1 MATQQELQTVAKTFF
16 DKIVLLRAYYFQ
28 FRLNHHTH
36 YESYLKYSVFV
47 VWFSFLIFVVR
58 FQPAD
63 KLAAA
68 EAEANGDAE
77 EAEDKKQKR
86 GAGAFAGAEQAA
98 EKAFGCLHCHE
109 RLEDGIYERATKEI
123 PKRNGE
129 KLQRIARGVN
139 AALHLHGNVGAEQ
152 HI

>member
-1 MATQQELQTVAKTFF
+1 M
-16 DKIVLLRAYYFQ
+16 
-28 FRLNHHTH
+28 
-36 YESYLKYSVFV
+36 KYSVFV

-77 EAEDKKQKR
+77 EAEDKEQKR
-86 GAGAFAGAEQAA
+86 GAGAFAGAFAGAEQAA

-123 PKRNGE
+123 SKRMVKNCSE
-129 KLQRIARGVN
+129 LR
-139 AALHLHGNVGAEQ
+139 AA
-152 HI
+152 

>member
-16 DKIVLLRAYYFQ
+16 DKIVLLSASYFQ
-28 FRLNHHTH
+28 FRLNLHTH

-68 EAEANGDAE
+68 EAE
-77 EAEDKKQKR
+77 DKEQKR

-98 EKAFGCLHCHE
+98 EKAFGCLRCHE

-123 PKRNGE
+123 PKRMVKNCSE
-129 KLQRIARGVN
+129 LR
-139 AALHLHGNVGAEQ
+139 AA
-152 HI
+152 

>member
-1 MATQQELQTVAKTFF
+1 M
-16 DKIVLLRAYYFQ
+16 
-28 FRLNHHTH
+28 
-36 YESYLKYSVFV
+36 

-68 EAEANGDAE
+68 EAEANGDT
-77 EAEDKKQKR
+77 EDKEQKR

-98 EKAFGCLHCHE
+98 EKAFGCLRCHE
-109 RLEDGIYERATKEI
+109 RLEDSIYERATKEI

-129 KLQRIARGVN
+129 NCNELR
-139 AALHLHGNVGAEQ
+139 AA
-152 HI
+152 

>member
-16 DKIVLLRAYYFQ
+16 DKIVLLSASYFQ

-36 YESYLKYSVFV
+36 YEPYLKYSVFV

-68 EAEANGDAE
+68 ETEADG
-77 EAEDKKQKR
+77 

-98 EKAFGCLHCHE
+98 EKAFGCLRYHE
-109 RLEDGIYERATKEI
+109 RHEDGIYERATKEI
-123 PKRNGE
+123 PKRMVKNCSE
-129 KLQRIARGVN
+129 LR
-139 AALHLHGNVGAEQ
+139 AA
-152 HI
+152 

>member
-16 DKIVLLRAYYFQ
+16 DKIVLLSASYFQ
-28 FRLNHHTH
+28 FRLNRHTH

-58 FQPAD
+58 FQPTD

-68 EAEANGDAE
+68 EAE
-77 EAEDKKQKR
+77 DKEQKR

-98 EKAFGCLHCHE
+98 EKAFGCLRCHE
-109 RLEDGIYERATKEI
+109 RLEDDIYERATKEI
-123 PKRNGE
+123 PKRMVKNCSE
-129 KLQRIARGVN
+129 LR
-139 AALHLHGNVGAEQ
+139 AA
-152 HI
+152 

>member
-16 DKIVLLRAYYFQ
+16 DKIVLLSVSYFQ
-28 FRLNHHTH
+28 FRLNRHTH

-68 EAEANGDAE
+68 EAE
-77 EAEDKKQKR
+77 DKEQKR

-98 EKAFGCLHCHE
+98 EKAFGCLRCHE

-123 PKRNGE
+123 PKRMVKNCSE
-129 KLQRIARGVN
+129 LR
-139 AALHLHGNVGAEQ
+139 AA
-152 HI
+152 

>member
-1 MATQQELQTVAKTFF
+1 M
-16 DKIVLLRAYYFQ
+16 
-28 FRLNHHTH
+28 
-36 YESYLKYSVFV
+36 
-47 VWFSFLIFVVR
+47 VWFSFLIFVVH

-68 EAEANGDAE
+68 EAEENGDAE
-77 EAEDKKQKR
+77 EAEDKEQKR

-98 EKAFGCLHCHE
+98 EKAFGCLQHCHE

-123 PKRNGE
+123 PKRNGG

-139 AALHLHGNVGAEQ
+139 AALHLHGNMGAEQ
-152 HI
+152 HV

>member
-16 DKIVLLRAYYFQ
+16 DKIVLLSASYFQ
-28 FRLNHHTH
+28 FRLNRHTH

-47 VWFSFLIFVVR
+47 VWFSFLIFVVH

-68 EAEANGDAE
+68 ETEANGDAE
-77 EAEDKKQKR
+77 EAEDKEQKR
-86 GAGAFAGAEQAA
+86 DAGAFAGAEQAA
-98 EKAFGCLHCHE
+98 EKAFGCLRCHK

-123 PKRNGE
+123 PKRMVKNCSE
-129 KLQRIARGVN
+129 LR
-139 AALHLHGNVGAEQ
+139 AA
-152 HI
+152 

>member
-16 DKIVLLRAYYFQ
+16 DKIVLLSASYFQ
-28 FRLNHHTH
+28 FRLNRHTH
-36 YESYLKYSVFV
+36 YKSYLKYSVFV

-68 EAEANGDAE
+68 EAE
-77 EAEDKKQKR
+77 DKEQKR

-98 EKAFGCLHCHE
+98 EKAFGCLRCHE

-123 PKRNGE
+123 PKRMVKNCSE
-129 KLQRIARGVN
+129 LR
-139 AALHLHGNVGAEQ
+139 AA
-152 HI
+152 

>member
-16 DKIVLLRAYYFQ
+16 DKIVLLSASYFQ

-68 EAEANGDAE
+68 ETEANSDAE
-77 EAEDKKQKR
+77 EAEGKEQKR

-98 EKAFGCLHCHE
+98 EKAFGCLRCAMNGSKTVSTSAPPRSYPSGTVKNGSE
-109 RLEDGIYERATKEI
+109 LRA
-123 PKRNGE
+123 
-129 KLQRIARGVN
+129 A
-139 AALHLHGNVGAEQ
+139 
-152 HI
+152 

>member
-1 MATQQELQTVAKTFF
+1 M
-16 DKIVLLRAYYFQ
+16 
-28 FRLNHHTH
+28 
-36 YESYLKYSVFV
+36 KYSVFV

-77 EAEDKKQKR
+77 EAEDKEQKR
-86 GAGAFAGAEQAA
+86 GAGAFSGAEQAA

-109 RLEDGIYERATKEI
+109 RLEDGIYERAPRRYPSGMVKNCSEL
-123 PKRNGE
+123 R
-129 KLQRIARGVN
+129 
-139 AALHLHGNVGAEQ
+139 AA
-152 HI
+152 

>member
-1 MATQQELQTVAKTFF
+1 M
-16 DKIVLLRAYYFQ
+16 
-28 FRLNHHTH
+28 
-36 YESYLKYSVFV
+36 

-68 EAEANGDAE
+68 ETEANGDAE
-77 EAEDKKQKR
+77 EAEDKEQKR
-86 GAGAFAGAEQAA
+86 GAGTFAGAEQAA
-98 EKAFGCLHCHE
+98 EKAFGCLRCYE

-129 KLQRIARGVN
+129 NCNELR
-139 AALHLHGNVGAEQ
+139 AA
-152 HI
+152 

>member
-16 DKIVLLRAYYFQ
+16 DKIVLLSASYFQ
-28 FRLNHHTH
+28 FRLNRHTH

-47 VWFSFLIFVVR
+47 VWFSFLIFVVY

-77 EAEDKKQKR
+77 EAEDKEQKR
-86 GAGAFAGAEQAA
+86 APKPLPVPNRQQ
-98 EKAFGCLHCHE
+98 K
-109 RLEDGIYERATKEI
+109 RL
-123 PKRNGE
+123 
-129 KLQRIARGVN
+129 LGVCTAMN
-139 AALHLHGNVGAEQ
+139 LSLI